1 MEACSVRHPIIQ
13 EDLRQI
19 TSASLDWDRLFGKS
33 VLISGA
39 NGFLPAYMVETLLYL
54 NETRNAGIQVIG
66 LIRNREKA
74 SRRLGHL
81 LDRRDLTLL
90 VQDVRDP
97 YAGPPQPN
105 FVIHAASQ
113 ASPKYFASDPVGT
126 FEANVLGT
134 QRMLQI
140 AHHEKCDAFLF
151 FSSGEVYGHGLDPH
165 IPVTESTFGTLDP
178 TNLRS
183 CYAEGKRAGE
193 SLCTCWHSQFG
204 IPAKIIRLSHT
215 YGPGMSLDDG
225 RVFADFVA
233 DIVAR
238 RDIVLKS
245 DGGARRP
252 FCYLADATVA
262 YFTVLL
268 NGENGEAYNVGAK
281 TETSVLELAQML
293 CTLFPERDCRL
304 VRQQRAEGDSYLASP
319 VVGGHFD
326 LSKIRKLGWEPTTGI
341 EDGFRRTVLS
351 YE

>member
-1 MEACSVRHPIIQ
+1 
-13 EDLRQI
+13 
-19 TSASLDWDRLFGKS
+19 
-33 VLISGA
+33 
-39 NGFLPAYMVETLLYL
+39 
-54 NETRNAGIQVIG
+54 
-66 LIRNREKA
+66 
-74 SRRLGHL
+74 
-81 LDRRDLTLL
+81 
-90 VQDVRDP
+90 
-97 YAGPPQPN
+97 
-105 FVIHAASQ
+105 
-113 ASPKYFASDPVGT
+113 
-126 FEANVLGT
+126 
-134 QRMLQI
+134 
-140 AHHEKCDAFLF
+140 
-151 FSSGEVYGHGLDPH
+151 
-165 IPVTESTFGTLDP
+165 
-178 TNLRS
+178 
-183 CYAEGKRAGE
+183 
-193 SLCTCWHSQFG
+193 
-204 IPAKIIRLSHT
+204 
-215 YGPGMSLDDG
+215 MSLDDG